1 MERQK
6 TNADHIL
13 KKIILIIFVWT
24 ILRYAITAVGTVMLP
39 GSNLYIPTVKFKNE
53 YVNLISR
60 IPIVA
65 AWGNLDGANYIKVA
79 RTGYVK
85 ADLGFF
91 PLYPLLMNV
100 LFLLTGLSRIIIGQL
115 ISLACITTS
124 FYLFYKLLAMEK
136 HKINPVHFLMF
147 VLVYPTAYYY
157 GAAYNDSL
165 FLLLATATLYLG
177 RKKWYIA
184 AAICS
189 FFATLARLNG
199 LALMFFL
206 FFELYADVTKTEQIT
221 FKLPT
226 KTQMIFL
233 LKYVLLCLFPL
244 FAFLSYLTYIH
255 LTFGHWSMLFSS
267 MKQWGQDQM
276 IFPLQTAFRYIK
288 IFLFTPNK
296 GLSYGIAALEFAAV
310 ITYTLAAIVSW
321 KKIRF
326 SYWIFMVVSF
336 IIPSL
341 TGTFQG
347 MPRYGLHLYP
357 FFVAIWLWFSKQRKV
372 TKVTLAVG
380 SLVLQILLI
389 ILYTRGYFVS

>member
-1 MERQK
+1 M
-6 TNADHIL
+6 I
-13 KKIILIIFVWT
+13 KKILLILLVWT
-24 ILRYAITAVGTVMLP
+24 IVRFAIAAIGTYTVP
-39 GSNLYIPTVKFKNE
+39 GSNLYVPTVRFKNE
-53 YVNLISR
+53 YINIISR
-60 IPIVA
+60 IPIVS

-91 PLYPLLMNV
+91 PLYPVIMNM

-115 ISLACITTS
+115 ISIICIALS
-124 FYLFYKLLAMEK
+124 FYLIDKLLKIDEY
-136 HKINPVHFLMF
+136 KINSIHFLLF
-147 VLVYPTAYYY
+147 ILIYPTAYYY

-165 FLLLATATLYLG
+165 FLVLATATLYFG
-177 RKKWYIA
+177 RKKYMVL

-206 FFELYADVTKTEQIT
+206 FFEAYAHIVHNDQLL

-226 KTQMIFL
+226 KKQL
-233 LKYVLLCLFPL
+233 LKLLRYTFLCLFPL
-244 FAFLSYLTYIH
+244 FAFIAYLVYIQV
-255 LTFGHWSMLFSS
+255 TFGSWLMLFSS

-288 IFLFTPNK
+288 IFLFTPDK
-296 GLSYGIAALEFAAV
+296 GLSYGIALLEFAAV
-310 ITYTLAAIVSW
+310 LLYTIVSLVSW
-321 KKIRF
+321 RKIRF

-357 FFVAIWLWFSKQRKV
+357 FF
-372 TKVTLAVG
+372 
-380 SLVLQILLI
+380 LVLWMYISRQKKYNQALIYIFMVILQVVLI
-389 ILYTRGYFVS
+389 MLYTRGYFVS